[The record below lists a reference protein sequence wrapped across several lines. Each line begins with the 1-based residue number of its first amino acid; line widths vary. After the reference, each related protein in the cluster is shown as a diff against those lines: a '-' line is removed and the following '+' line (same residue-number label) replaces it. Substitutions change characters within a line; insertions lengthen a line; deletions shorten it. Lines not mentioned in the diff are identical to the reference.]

1 MTKTL
6 APPVEEAPISCPACA
21 NLAVLLGVPLDACYH
36 GADDDWETGVPE
48 PGRWP
53 RRRVHRD
60 RLRRLSAT
68 AAVLLLTGFVA
79 GFGTWAAFSGV
90 TENKPNTFGAG
101 TVELESN
108 DGESQMFEVEN
119 MKPGQVEE
127 QCIVVSMVGSLQ
139 STVRMYGISG
149 GDGLADHLQ
158 ATVWRAPAPAGPVSF
173 PACPTGG
180 TGLQLY
186 SGTVAGL
193 PGDYD
198 LGFGGVLLWE
208 PQDAHVYRIRVE
220 LPAQA
225 NGAEVQGL
233 TATLQMV
240 WEARNT

>member
-1 MTKTL
+1 MTQTL
-6 APPVEEAPISCPACA
+6 APPVEEAPVSCPACA
-21 NLAVLLGVPLDACYH
+21 NLAVLLGAPLDACYH
-36 GADDDWETGVPE
+36 RTDDDWETGAPG

-53 RRRVHRD
+53 RRRVDRD

-79 GFGTWAAFSGV
+79 GFGTLAAFSGV
-90 TENKPNTFGAG
+90 TESKSNTFGAG
-101 TVELESN
+101 TVELASN
-108 DGESQMFEVEN
+108 DAGSRMFEVEN

-127 QCIVVSMVGSLQ
+127 QCIVVSFVGTLQ

-149 GDGLADHLQ
+149 GDGLADHLH
-158 ATVWRAPAPAGPVSF
+158 ATVWRAPAPVDPVPF
-173 PACPTGG
+173 ADCPTEGP
-180 TGLQLY
+180 GLQLY
-186 SGTVAGL
+186 SGTVAAL
-193 PGDYD
+193 PGIYD

-220 LPAQA
+220 LPAEA

-233 TATLQMV
+233 SATLQMV